1 MDKRGQKITYRLIIS
16 QLKHDN
22 FLNIANQLE
31 EILGIQSRAKN
42 HLSELLESI
51 NYHWKIASYY
61 ADTACIPQVISKSVK
76 DDVCVLPGRQATTNM
91 RYDEK
96 NYASKATPD
105 ALFPSEQTQMM
116 NKKQAS
122 GITSSSHENNQNVD
136 AHCSNPKLSVTGM
149 SDEGGCHSSE
159 HGYYKQDVEV
169 EDSKSYTQSS
179 HKSQKFLVLEDSKN
193 DLKKPNQGLHFNEML
208 PNIMKPDKI
217 PKHRLFYDLRKA
229 SSKKV
234 DYFTLGDPSFT
245 EDQLSSK
252 HLEMAAQPD
261 KVYRPSESSSE
272 KCVEVPALHKRTDSM
287 PKLNVDGLHDRVNTD
302 SILRVP
308 NSSYDDKVSKTYE
321 NVKRLELSDISRT
334 QLIEMIHE
342 KSEILVIEFFERF
355 HQTCE
360 MLFGSHNLCD
370 LLRATFGE
378 SFHTYIDT
386 LNNEEGVSCLYLK
399 EPWKSA
405 PLDQLLEDLHIR
417 TSTCQLEFT
426 PSEKLLLFNI
436 TKEGAQSVD
445 VFKSKADKVIF
456 RNSFYTFEQ
465 IMSAMFGEHV
475 HHYVIISDTV
485 LRLKKKYRTMSNG
498 DFLLNLGM
506 VKECYSDGSS
516 SDRTCHIKGS
526 LGNLSHPC
534 ENTACSST
542 FVADEADNG
551 DVMFES
557 SDAAR
562 EEKKVN
568 FSDVEKVQIIKFLF
582 EKGTVVS
589 TKLFKKVYQITK
601 TSLDGCTLTD
611 LFKGLF
617 GDFYDNYIGSTF
629 EKNELLS
636 VFLKEPWKSCL
647 IHELLENKP
656 VSYSQSKLVL
666 SRGEISSLLEIFNE
680 RMLAKTVF
688 KSRADEMVPK
698 VVSYTTEQILTA
710 MFGKNAQIFIYFC
723 GKMLWFRT
731 RYLAMKTDE
740 LLSIISISRCFD
752 AATNSQIEVT
762 KDPVLSEELTTN
774 PLLLLEEITTE
785 PPVLPRNVIAGLF
798 AIFQKGSITRSAF
811 KTKADKMFPF
821 VSMYSF
827 DELILSMFG
836 KHIGKYLVFTADDLV
851 LLREVE
857 HHKWSKDVIVSN
869 LEDPL
874 IKDSFSKP
882 VLTQPQVKKI
892 NDPAFPKAIATSPQ
906 PLVLSIDAAAQL
918 FQILQQGVVTKTA
931 FKTKADIM
939 FPSVHGYAFDHIIS
953 AMFCN
958 HIDRYVHITQNE
970 VRIKEKY
977 RKMANSG
984 VRSSLKTARKKRK
997 VKKSHKQN

>member
-1 MDKRGQKITYRLIIS
+1 MDKQSQKITYRLIIS

-22 FLNIANQLE
+22 FLSIANQLE

-61 ADTACIPQVISKSVK
+61 ADTVYIPQVISKSVE
-76 DDVCVLPGRQATTNM
+76 DDLCVLPCHPVTTNM

-96 NYASKATPD
+96 NCASKANSD
-105 ALFPSEQTQMM
+105 FLFPSNQTQMT
-116 NKKQAS
+116 KKRAS
-122 GITSSSHENNQNVD
+122 EITSSYENKQNVD
-136 AHCSNPKLSVTGM
+136 AHCSNPKLSVFGIP
-149 SDEGGCHSSE
+149 DEDDCHSFE
-159 HGYYKQDVEV
+159 YGYDTQDFEIQ
-169 EDSKSYTQSS
+169 D
-179 HKSQKFLVLEDSKN
+179 HPL
-193 DLKKPNQGLHFNEML
+193 
-208 PNIMKPDKI
+208 
-217 PKHRLFYDLRKA
+217 
-229 SSKKV
+229 
-234 DYFTLGDPSFT
+234 
-245 EDQLSSK
+245 
-252 HLEMAAQPD
+252 
-261 KVYRPSESSSE
+261 ESSSE
-272 KCVEVPALHKRTDSM
+272 QCEEIHALSKRTNSI
-287 PKLNVDGLHDRVNTD
+287 PKLNVDGLHDRIYTD
-302 SILRVP
+302 SISRVP
-308 NSSYDDKVSKTYE
+308 SSSYDDKVSKAYE
-321 NVKRLELSDISRT
+321 NGKRLELSDITRT

-342 KSEILVIEFFERF
+342 KSEILVIEFFEKFR
-355 HQTCE
+355 QTCE
-360 MLFGSHNLCD
+360 MLFGSHNLSD

-378 SFHTYIDT
+378 SFHTYIDN
-386 LNNEEGVSCLYLK
+386 LDNEEGVSCLFLK
-399 EPWKSA
+399 EPWRSRS
-405 PLDQLLEDLHIR
+405 LDQLLEDLHIR
-417 TSTCQLEFT
+417 TSICRLEFT

-436 TKEGAQSVD
+436 TKEGAQSVE

-456 RNSFYTFEQ
+456 RNSFYTFGQ
-465 IMSAMFGEHV
+465 IMSAMFGEPV
-475 HHYVIISDTV
+475 HQYVKISDNV
-485 LRLKKKYRTMSNG
+485 LRLKKKYRTMSN
-498 DFLLNLGM
+498 DNFLSNVGTM
-506 VKECYSDGSS
+506 KECYSDGSS
-516 SDRTCHIKGS
+516 SDKTSHIKDS
-526 LGNLSHPC
+526 LSNLSDPR

-562 EEKKVN
+562 EEKKIN
-568 FSDVEKVQIIKFLF
+568 FSDVEKVQIIEFLF
-582 EKGTVVS
+582 EEGTVVS

-611 LFKGLF
+611 LFEGLF
-617 GDFYDNYIGSTF
+617 GDFYDDYIGSTF
-629 EKNELLS
+629 GKNELLS

-647 IHELLENKP
+647 IHKLLENKP
-656 VSYSQSKLVL
+656 VCYYQSKLVL

-688 KSRADEMVPK
+688 KSQADEMVPK
-698 VVSYTTEQILTA
+698 VVCYTTEQILAA
-710 MFGKNAQIFIYFC
+710 MFGKNVQIFIYFC

-731 RYLAMKTDE
+731 RYLAMKTDQ
-740 LLSIISISRCFD
+740 LLSLLSISRCFD
-752 AATNSQIEVT
+752 AATNSQMEVT
-762 KDPVLSEELTTN
+762 KDPALSEELTTN
-774 PLLLLEEITTE
+774 PLVLPEKIATE
-785 PPVLPRNVIAGLF
+785 PPVLPPNVIAGLF
-798 AIFQKGSITRSAF
+798 AIFQKGSITRCAF

-821 VSMYSF
+821 VNMYSF

-857 HHKWSKDVIVSN
+857 HYKWTKDIIMSN

-874 IKDSFSKP
+874 MSNLEDPRMSNLEDPLMSNLEDPRMSNLEDPRMSNLEDPRMSNLEDPRMSNLEDPRIKDSFSKP

-892 NDPAFPKAIATSPQ
+892 NDTAFPKAIATSPQ
-906 PLVLSIDAAAQL
+906 PLVLSIDVAAQL

-958 HIDRYVHITQNE
+958 HIDRYVHISQNE

-977 RKMANSG
+977 RNMAEGG
-984 VRSSLKTARKKRK
+984 VRSSLKTTR
-997 VKKSHKQN
+997 

>member
-1 MDKRGQKITYRLIIS
+1 MDKQSQKITYRLIIS

-61 ADTACIPQVISKSVK
+61 ADTVYIPQVISKSVE
-76 DDVCVLPGRQATTNM
+76 DDLCVLPCHPVTTNM

-96 NYASKATPD
+96 NCASKANSD
-105 ALFPSEQTQMM
+105 FLFPSNQTQMT
-116 NKKQAS
+116 KKRAS
-122 GITSSSHENNQNVD
+122 ETTSSYENKQNVD
-136 AHCSNPKLSVTGM
+136 AYCSNPKLSVSGIP
-149 SDEGGCHSSE
+149 DEDDCHSFE
-159 HGYYKQDVEV
+159 YGYDTQDVKV

-193 DLKKPNQGLHFNEML
+193 DLKKPNQGIHFNEML
-208 PNIMKPDKI
+208 PNIVKPDKI
-217 PKHRLFYDLRKA
+217 AKHRSRLFYDLRKA

-234 DYFTLGDPSFT
+234 DYFTLDDPSFK

-261 KVYRPSESSSE
+261 KFYRPSESSSE
-272 KCVEVPALHKRTDSM
+272 QCEEIHALHKRTNFF
-287 PKLNVDGLHDRVNTD
+287 PKLNVDSLHDRVNTV
-302 SILRVP
+302 SISSVP
-308 NSSYDDKVSKTYE
+308 KSRYDDKVSKTYE
-321 NVKRLELSDISRT
+321 NGKRLELSDITRT

-342 KSEILVIEFFERF
+342 KSEILVIEFFEKF

-360 MLFGSHNLCD
+360 MLFGSHNLSD

-386 LNNEEGVSCLYLK
+386 LNNEEGVSCLFLK
-399 EPWKSA
+399 EPWRSRS
-405 PLDQLLEDLHIR
+405 LDQLLEDLRIR
-417 TSTCQLEFT
+417 TSICKLEFT
-426 PSEKLLLFNI
+426 LSEKLLLFNI
-436 TKEGAQSVD
+436 TKEGAQSVE

-465 IMSAMFGEHV
+465 IMSAMFGEPV
-475 HHYVIISDTV
+475 HQYVKISDNV
-485 LRLKKKYRTMSNG
+485 LRLKKKYRTMSN
-498 DFLLNLGM
+498 DNFLSNLGTM
-506 VKECYSDGSS
+506 KECYSDGSS
-516 SDRTCHIKGS
+516 SDKTSHIKDS
-526 LGNLSHPC
+526 LSNLSDPR
-534 ENTACSST
+534 ENTACSKT
-542 FVADEADNG
+542 FVADEADNS

-568 FSDVEKVQIIKFLF
+568 ISDVEKVQIIEFLF
-582 EKGTVVS
+582 EEGTVVS

-601 TSLDGCTLTD
+601 TSLDGCTFTD
-611 LFKGLF
+611 LFEGLF
-617 GDFYDNYIGSTF
+617 GDFYDDYIGSTF
-629 EKNELLS
+629 GKNKLLP

-647 IHELLENKP
+647 IHKLLENKP
-656 VSYSQSKLVL
+656 VCYYQSKLVL

-688 KSRADEMVPK
+688 KSQADEMVPK
-698 VVSYTTEQILTA
+698 VVCYTTEQILVA
-710 MFGKNAQIFIYFC
+710 MFGKNVQIFIYFC

-731 RYLAMKTDE
+731 RYLGMKTE
-740 LLSIISISRCFD
+740 QLLSIISISRCFD
-752 AATNSQIEVT
+752 AATNSQMEVT

-774 PLLLLEEITTE
+774 PLVLPEEITTE
-785 PPVLPRNVIAGLF
+785 PPVLPPNVIAGLF
-798 AIFQKGSITRSAF
+798 AIFQKGSITRCAF

-836 KHIGKYLVFTADDLV
+836 KHIAKYLVFTADDLV

-857 HHKWSKDVIVSN
+857 HYKWTKDIIMLNLEDHRIKEN
-869 LEDPL
+869 LEDP
-874 IKDSFSKP
+874 
-882 VLTQPQVKKI
+882 
-892 NDPAFPKAIATSPQ
+892 
-906 PLVLSIDAAAQL
+906 
-918 FQILQQGVVTKTA
+918 
-931 FKTKADIM
+931 
-939 FPSVHGYAFDHIIS
+939 
-953 AMFCN
+953 
-958 HIDRYVHITQNE
+958 
-970 VRIKEKY
+970 RIKENLEDPRIAK
-977 RKMANSG
+977 RKSR
-984 VRSSLKTARKKRK
+984 RSSHKRK
-997 VKKSHKQN
+997 SRRSSHKRKSRRSSHKRKSRRSSHKRKSRRSSHKRKSRRSSHRKLF